1 MAGNTKVVEEL
12 LDSVTKHSIELQR
25 VANKMQ
31 GAVAREFKKLASE
44 LDGIV
49 AKHDFATPMSGAKRK
64 AMLASAVREGKAAI
78 RKSNLAMARVVKD
91 KLIDVGNLETKF
103 SVGSVNKAVTG
114 KGTITFATETVPA
127 KKISTMA
134 SNLII
139 NGAPQKA
146 MWSRQAVQL
155 QNKFS
160 DVIRN
165 GWLNNQSIGTISQNI
180 RGTAAAGFKDGIMNV
195 SKHHANT
202 LARTSISSIANQVRE
217 ETYIANSDVVEGV
230 QFLAVLDDD
239 TTRVC
244 RAHSGDKWKYTSAG
258 WINVQGGHD
267 YVQPPL
273 HFNCRST
280 TIPLVFP
287 AEVLAKTVP
296 AKLDL
301 IPKDRVKS
309 MGVPLPPGL
318 KKSVDADAWLAAQ
331 PVEYQQEVLGKAYT
345 MWKAGDVSFK
355 RFVTQKGRVRSTDEL
370 ERLYAADEVIPKQV
384 AALKSDESFRVN
396 PKADQE
402 FKDAL
407 KQTSKAEFLAI
418 EERLLLGKSVA
429 NAEID
434 KLGLILRNADARDL
448 EYAAGFKADNLV
460 DLLGTK
466 AKRLAFYNHT
476 AKRFS
481 RIPELHKGDLVR
493 RHTSKLKDVDE
504 QILKQLRDKIIADPK
519 MNNRVKQILLE
530 MFDEASQIVGTQ
542 RSLPM
547 IESLFTLARKTDFN
561 DIDEFV
567 GYLNNSLKNSVN
579 SYFARAKNLEIRIGA
594 TPEKV
599 ARYNSLS
606 ENAKTLQF
614 EELNRKG
621 ADDISRAQASKMQ
634 RDLEKIAKRE
644 LRDFDGNKLTA
655 FNVDMEISMRD
666 NISLYLKYL
675 SDDVR
680 MSDDEI
686 VAFMKRV
693 SKQPRMNKAQRLH
706 YDRVQFILNRTQSDT
721 ATLTDAVLNN
731 PLFKNWGDNV
741 WSGRGFPPA
750 IRTEVG
756 EVLGDVQIYRKLQK
770 YLEFKNPGGEVLEDV
785 IKQSRKVSTVTIE
798 RKVTE
803 LVNKDAKAR
812 KKLITEREARVET
825 KINKEG
831 EFAKLE
837 REKAKLT
844 RAEAVAKQRE
854 EAAVAWR
861 DASDGDFVWNM
872 AEKMD
877 DLVTKNLRNPKSPFF
892 TEAGIIADDNMVEL
906 AQLVNGQ
913 LFTAVGKGEQY
924 VTVAKKLGRKYYINF
939 KNATNIDEDDL
950 IRMGHFLIESAV
962 KSKIVKRTKVLMQIV
977 EDGKPPR
984 NVLSWRLQEVDKTW
998 KEAFL
1003 ANKKNYD
1010 VDGLPTIGKPPVL
1023 KKNGLY
1029 ENGSPAIRGVDD
1041 AFVADEVAKRSS
1053 KPWVDNLADE
1063 AGTGIRVNG
1072 YVFDVMEELERL
1084 GKSVIPKKSKII
1096 SERSKY
1102 DSYIRAREMARGLRD
1117 EKFYNRMSND
1127 KFARTYADTT
1137 ALQWQGDDINRG
1149 LMMFDRG
1156 VKMGTTGEADFARNF
1171 MNVAG
1176 FDKLPMKTRIK
1187 LFNKIDQDLLLRTAK
1202 DPIKNDWWY
1211 TETDWLKS
1219 GIIKNLDGIDGRDL
1233 ADVRLLIAKANPAD
1247 EGAFQ
1252 MLAMIKERSEM
1263 IKFVRS
1269 GNKIDDFVSHL
1280 PSQRDG
1286 TTNVL
1291 QHFAGISRDKSIASA
1306 VNMLPDDKVADAYI
1320 QLRVQLE
1327 KLAKAMDDSNPLKK
1341 LIDIPELTHAQSRK
1355 SVKKGLMTVQYNA
1368 GAKTIGESYFEALSG
1383 VSKIIDDATSL
1394 QVKRLGKEIMLAS
1407 EELFPEATKVR
1418 HLLNQMAEAH
1428 EIAGKSAI
1436 EIKTSM
1442 GFPFKQSYKKT
1453 TTRTVEL
1460 VDSSGKVMKL
1470 EVRVVLD
1477 EIDFAKQNRAFAPN
1491 VIHMMDATH
1500 KSLVVEALKKAG
1512 IKDFSMIHDS
1522 FGTHFGNMDLLLV
1535 ETKKAFLEMYKGK
1548 NFMNFLADEFESQGV
1563 AMKRYVR
1570 NSKGMKVRNAEGDWI
1585 IEDIP
1590 LGELNA
1596 QGSYNFEEFMNLEYF
1611 FH

>member
-1 MAGNTKVVEEL
+1 ML
-12 LDSVTKHSIELQR
+12 LQ
-25 VANKMQ
+25 
-31 GAVAREFKKLASE
+31 
-44 LDGIV
+44 
-49 AKHDFATPMSGAKRK
+49 
-64 AMLASAVREGKAAI
+64 
-78 RKSNLAMARVVKD
+78 
-91 KLIDVGNLETKF
+91 
-103 SVGSVNKAVTG
+103 
-114 KGTITFATETVPA
+114 
-127 KKISTMA
+127 
-134 SNLII
+134 
-139 NGAPQKA
+139 
-146 MWSRQAVQL
+146 
-155 QNKFS
+155 
-160 DVIRN
+160 
-165 GWLNNQSIGTISQNI
+165 
-180 RGTAAAGFKDGIMNV
+180 
-195 SKHHANT
+195 
-202 LARTSISSIANQVRE
+202 
-217 ETYIANSDVVEGV
+217 
-230 QFLAVLDDD
+230 
-239 TTRVC
+239 
-244 RAHSGDKWKYTSAG
+244 
-258 WINVQGGHD
+258 
-267 YVQPPL
+267 
-273 HFNCRST
+273 
-280 TIPLVFP
+280 
-287 AEVLAKTVP
+287 
-296 AKLDL
+296 
-301 IPKDRVKS
+301 
-309 MGVPLPPGL
+309 
-318 KKSVDADAWLAAQ
+318 
-331 PVEYQQEVLGKAYT
+331 
-345 MWKAGDVSFK
+345 
-355 RFVTQKGRVRSTDEL
+355 
-370 ERLYAADEVIPKQV
+370 
-384 AALKSDESFRVN
+384 
-396 PKADQE
+396 
-402 FKDAL
+402 
-407 KQTSKAEFLAI
+407 
-418 EERLLLGKSVA
+418 
-429 NAEID
+429 
-434 KLGLILRNADARDL
+434 
-448 EYAAGFKADNLV
+448 
-460 DLLGTK
+460 
-466 AKRLAFYNHT
+466 
-476 AKRFS
+476 
-481 RIPELHKGDLVR
+481 KGDLAKR
-493 RHTSKLKDVDE
+493 RIGKLNDVDE
-504 QILKQLRDKIIADPK
+504 QILKQLRDKILADPN
-519 MNNRVKQILLE
+519 MDNRVKQILLE
-530 MFDEASQIVGTQ
+530 MFEEASQIVGTQ

-547 IESLFTLARKTDFN
+547 IESLFTLARKTDFS

-567 GYLNNSLKNSVN
+567 GYLNNALKNSVN
-579 SYFARAKNLEIRIGA
+579 SYFSRAKNLEIRLTA
-594 TPEKV
+594 STEKV

-621 ADDISRAQASKMQ
+621 ADSISRAQASKMK
-634 RDLEKIAKRE
+634 RDIEKIAKRE
-644 LRDFDGNKLTA
+644 LRDFDGNKLNA
-655 FNVDMEISMRD
+655 FTVDMELSMRD

-693 SKQPRMNKAQRLH
+693 TEQPRMNKVQKLH
-706 YDRVQFILNRTQSDT
+706 YERVQFILNRTKGDT

-731 PLFKNWGDNV
+731 PLFKNWSDNV

-750 IRTEVG
+750 IRKEVG
-756 EVLGDVQIYRKLQK
+756 EVLGDVQMYRKLQK
-770 YLEFKNPGGEVLEDV
+770 YLEFKNTGGEVLEDV
-785 IKQSRKVSTVTIE
+785 LKKARKVSTVTIE

-803 LVNKDAKAR
+803 LVTKDAKAR
-812 KKLITEREARVET
+812 RKIVAEREQIQEIR
-825 KINKEG
+825 ISNEG
-831 EFAKLE
+831 EFSKLE
-837 REKAKLT
+837 RAKAKLT
-844 RAEAVAKQRE
+844 RKEQVAKERE
-854 EAAVAWR
+854 EAAIAWR
-861 DASDGDFVWNM
+861 DASDGEFVWNM

-913 LFTAVGKGEQY
+913 LFSAVGKGEQY

-939 KNATNIDEDDL
+939 KNATNIDEDEL

-1023 KKNGLY
+1023 KDNGLY
-1029 ENGSPAIRGVDD
+1029 ANGSPAIRGVDD
-1041 AFVADEVAKRSS
+1041 AFVADEVAKRSA

-1063 AGTGIRVNG
+1063 SATGIRVNG
-1072 YVFDVMEELERL
+1072 YIFDVMEELERL
-1084 GKSVIPKKSKII
+1084 GKSVIPKKSKILA
-1096 SERSKY
+1096 ERSKY

-1117 EKFYNRMSND
+1117 EKFFNRMSND

-1156 VKMGTTGEADFARNF
+1156 MKMGATGEADFARNF

-1187 LFNKIDQDLLLRTAK
+1187 LFHKIDQDLLLKTAK
-1202 DPIKNDWWY
+1202 DPVKNDWWY
-1211 TETDWLKS
+1211 TETNWIESGVIRNLKGFS
-1219 GIIKNLDGIDGRDL
+1219 KTEIDEITKL
-1233 ADVRLLIAKANPAD
+1233 AIRANPSD

-1252 MLAMIKERSEM
+1252 FLAMVKERSEM
-1263 IKFVRS
+1263 VKFVKA

-1327 KLAKAMDDSNPLKK
+1327 KLAKAMDNDNPLKK
-1341 LIDIPELTHAQSRK
+1341 LIDLPELTHAKRRK

-1383 VSKIIDDATSL
+1383 VSKIIDDATSI
-1394 QVKRLGKEIMLAS
+1394 QVKRLGKQIMDAS

-1436 EIKTSM
+1436 EVKTKM
-1442 GFPFKQSYKKT
+1442 GFPFRQSYNKSS
-1453 TTRTVEL
+1453 TRTVEL

-1470 EVRVVLD
+1470 EVNVFLD

-1491 VIHMMDATH
+1491 IIHMMDATH

-1522 FGTHFGNMDLLLV
+1522 FGTHFGNMDLLLL
-1535 ETKKAFLEMYKGK
+1535 ETKKAFLDMYKGK
-1548 NFMNFLADEFESQGV
+1548 NFMQFLADEFESQGV

-1570 NSKGMKVRNAEGDWI
+1570 NSKNTRVRDAEGNWM

-1590 LGELNA
+1590 LEEINA
-1596 QGSYNFEEFMNLEYF
+1596 QGSYNFESFEELEYF